1 MTKNYFKALLLIGSI
16 AFTFSSCYYD
26 IEEELYDP
34 SLCDLPA
41 SVTYTA
47 HIQPIIAQS
56 CAIAGCHVTGGGGN
70 GNFETFA
77 GVQGK
82 VQNGTFEETVL
93 ISGSMPPS
101 GNLSSCDLQLIE
113 AWLTAGSPE

>member
-1 MTKNYFKALLLIGSI
+1 MTKNYFGVLLLISGI
-16 AFTFSSCYYD
+16 AFTLSSCYYD
-26 IEEELYDP
+26 FEDELYGVAA
-34 SLCDLPA
+34 CDIPA
-41 SVTYTA
+41 SVTYTT
-47 HIQPIIAQS
+47 HIEPIISQS
-56 CAIAGCHVTGGGGN
+56 CAISGCHVTGGGGN

-82 VQNGTFEETVL
+82 VSNGSFEETVL